1 MNSSFI
7 KNKTTKDLVKS
18 ETICS
23 KNLINFVKR
32 TVEKYKNCK
41 MIRTPRKS
49 TIPSENIGNIKA
61 CQVCKKEIKNKNS
74 IGCDICQNFYHA
86 SCIKM
91 NSTKFSSLM
100 SDVLL
105 KWVCNPCESSIVFT
119 EDKKLE
125 KNILSKEEMLL
136 MLKKSNDDLFLKMSV
151 NFDRLNKKIDDNT
164 EDTNSKIQNLHKN
177 VNAEIT
183 YLKQEVITIKAK
195 VDASQNLDSIIPQ
208 IEKKLNIK
216 DIVVESIN
224 RYIGPVESE
233 IDKMS
238 RISNLSNLIIDNIPE
253 TNKEDLFQ
261 IIYSIG
267 DEINVN
273 IGQYDLN
280 NVFRINSKKKVKSIM
295 VCFQQKRARDFFY
308 EAYLSKIVYLN
319 NIGFTELKGRLY
331 INEHLTSRNSEII
344 RKLRF
349 IKSKDLIKKCY
360 TRNGICHLVYK
371 ELERPYKIVND
382 ADLQQFL
389 LENSITC
396 DFDENNNRDAVS
408 ESASQITA
416 KKQGG

>member
-1 MNSSFI
+1 
-7 KNKTTKDLVKS
+7 
-18 ETICS
+18 
-23 KNLINFVKR
+23 
-32 TVEKYKNCK
+32 

-49 TIPSENIGNIKA
+49 TNSSENIENLKA
-61 CQVCKKEIKNKNS
+61 CQVCKKEIKTNNA

-100 SDVLL
+100 SDDLL
-105 KWVCNPCESSIVFT
+105 KWVCSPCEASIVFT

-125 KNILSKEEMLL
+125 TNVLSKEEMLL
-136 MLKKSNDDLFLKMSV
+136 MLKKANDDLFLKMSV

-164 EDTNSKIQNLHKN
+164 EDTNSKIQNLHEN

-183 YLKQEVITIKAK
+183 YLKEEVNSIKAK
-195 VDASQNLDSIIPQ
+195 ADATASQDLDSIIPK
-208 IEKKLNIK
+208 IEKKLNIN

-238 RISNLSNLIIDNIPE
+238 RIANLSNLIIDNIPE
-253 TNKEDLFQ
+253 TKQEDLFQ

-267 DEINVN
+267 DEIKVN

-308 EAYLSKIVYLN
+308 DAYLSKIVYLN
-319 NIGFTELKGRLY
+319 NIGFTGLKGRLY
-331 INEHLTSRNSEII
+331 MNEHLTSRNSEII
-344 RKLRF
+344 RQLRF
-349 IKSKDLIKKCY
+349 IKSKNLIKKCY
-360 TRNGICHLVYK
+360 TRNGICYLVH
-371 ELERPYKIVND
+371 EDLDRPYKILND

-389 LENSITC
+389 LDNSITC
-396 DFDENNNRDAVS
+396 DFDENNNRETVS
-408 ESASQITA
+408 ESASPITA